1 MKKILSVFCVLAMLF
16 ALFSCGATESSK
28 MDGPVYTGEKMSGT
42 LRICNLGEYISV
54 GIDDETVDI
63 IKLFEEETGID
74 VVYTTVDNNESMY
87 AKLSSGTVDYDVII
101 TSDYMVERLIKENY
115 LASFDPA
122 TLENYKNIP
131 DSFRNLAYDPEN
143 KYSVPY
149 FWGTVGIIYNQ
160 KYVTK
165 EQASSWEVLWDKQY
179 EGKVLLYD
187 NPRDAFA
194 VAQKLLGYS
203 LNTTDENEI
212 RAAANKLKEGNFI
225 YVADQIFSKMP
236 AENAYLGICYAGDY
250 LTMQAE
256 NDQLAFAV
264 PNEGTNIFTDAMCIT
279 EKSESKDLAK
289 LFINYML
296 DARIAKINAEFVA
309 YATPN
314 TAAMELLGEE
324 ITGDTDI
331 YPTDSAQ
338 MVADGKWEYFSHL
351 PTETVRLMSE
361 LLTEIRSK

>member
-1 MKKILSVFCVLAMLF
+1 MKKILVFLCVFCLVF
-16 ALFSCGATESSK
+16 SLFSCGLTESEKIDS
-28 MDGPVYTGEKMSGT
+28 PVYTGEKLSGT

-54 GIDDETVDI
+54 GMDDETVDI

-87 AKLSSGTVDYDVII
+87 SKLSSGTVSYDVII

-122 TLENYKNIP
+122 ELSNYKNIP
-131 DSFRNLAYDPEN
+131 DSFRNLAYDPDN

-149 FWGTVGIIYNQ
+149 FWGTVGIVYNQ

-165 EQASSWEVLWDKQY
+165 EQASSWNILWDKQY
-179 EGKVLLYD
+179 KGKVLLYD

-194 VAQKLLGYS
+194 VAQNLLGYS
-203 LNTTDENEI
+203 LNTTDEAEI
-212 RAAANKLKEGNFI
+212 RAAADKLKEGNFI

-236 AENAYLGICYAGDY
+236 AENAYLATCYSGDY
-250 LTMQAE
+250 LTMKAE
-256 NDQLAFAV
+256 NEDLAFAV
-264 PNEGTNIFTDAMCIT
+264 PTEGTNIFTDAMCIT
-279 EKSESKDLAK
+279 AKSEVKDLAK

-296 DARIAKINAEFVA
+296 DARIGKINAEFVG

-314 TAAMELLGEE
+314 SAAMELLGEE
-324 ITGDTDI
+324 VTGDTDI
-331 YPTDSAQ
+331 YPTNSAE
-338 MVADGKWEYFSHL
+338 MVSDGKWEYFAHL
-351 PTETVRLMSE
+351 PNETIRLMSE